1 MTDNCG
7 REVNHK
13 MKKTRPTLDVK
24 RSTRL
29 TEKEDKDIMEYAK
42 GNEVTYS
49 AALRKLALES
59 LYK

>member
-1 MTDNCG
+1 MKK
-7 REVNHK
+7 REVKNLKQKRHN
-13 MKKTRPTLDVK
+13 LVIK

-29 TEKEDKDIMEYAK
+29 TEKEDKEIMQYAK
-42 GNEVTYS
+42 NNEITYS

>member
-1 MTDNCG
+1 
-7 REVNHK
+7 
-13 MKKTRPTLDVK
+13 MKKPKSALNVR

-29 TEKEDKDIMEYAK
+29 TEKENKDIMQYAEN
-42 GNEVTYS
+42 NEITYS

>member
-1 MTDNCG
+1 
-7 REVNHK
+7 
-13 MKKTRPTLDVK
+13 MKQKRHNLVMK

-29 TEKEDKDIMEYAK
+29 TEKEDKDIMQYAEN
-42 GNEVTYS
+42 NELTYS